1 MFSRSRHHTVPH
13 RRLFLK
19 GLASLPLALPF
30 ASAEAGDMLHL
41 SFRHTHT
48 DERLSTAFRNR
59 RGYIEPAIKRMN
71 WLLRDF
77 RTGEVARMDPRLYD
91 ILHALSVSCG
101 GEAFEIIS
109 GYRSPKTNAMLRK
122 TGGGGVA
129 KRSLHMDGKA
139 IDIRLVGC
147 DTARVRDAA
156 IALGAG
162 GVGYYPESDF
172 VHIDTGPV
180 RHWGPKSA

>member
-1 MFSRSRHHTVPH
+1 MVKTTCHPAAPR

-19 GLASLPLALPF
+19 GLSALPLALPF
-30 ASAEAGDMLHL
+30 ASAHAAADLKL
-41 SFRHTHT
+41 AFRHTHT
-48 DERLSTAFRNR
+48 NEQLSALYRNR
-59 RGYIEPAIKRMN
+59 RGYVEPALQRLN

-91 ILHALSVSCG
+91 ILHALNVNCG
-101 GEAFEIIS
+101 GGTFEIIS
-109 GYRSPKTNAMLRK
+109 GYRSSKTNNMLRR

-129 KRSLHMDGKA
+129 KHSLHMDGKA

-147 DTARVRDAA
+147 DTARLRDAA
-156 IALGAG
+156 LALGAG

-180 RHWGPKSA
+180 RSWGSKSA